1 MAVGGYRVTESD
13 DVRIL
18 ESGELRIT
26 ENLYEMST
34 SLSASGGFD
43 FLGQLNADGNAAFA
57 GNASLVTSG
66 NVIRYGASMVANN
79 SSIDASAIRTTVG
92 NVALAAVGDM
102 SVTSKLNG
110 NGAVALSASGTLSPS
125 ARTVKFVFVV
135 SGNEQFLRILENEDY
150 RVTESGDSR
159 ITNAVPTNEIVG
171 SLVANDTYIPFSSTA
186 YYKTGG
192 VWKQTDVD
200 AKYNGNWD
208 ALQAVY
214 KKISGSWKRIY

>member
-13 DVRIL
+13 DVRVL
-18 ESGELRIT
+18 ESGDLRVT

-43 FLGQLNADGNAAFA
+43 FLGQLVADGNTAFA

-66 NVIRYGASMVANN
+66 NIIRYGASMVANN
-79 SSIDASAIRTTVG
+79 SSLSALGIRTTVG
-92 NVALAAVGDM
+92 ETALVAAGRLSA
-102 SVTSKLNG
+102 TSKLNG
-110 NGAVALSASGTLSPS
+110 NGTAALSASGTLSPS

-135 SGNEQFLRILENEDY
+135 SGNETFIRVTEAEDY
-150 RVTESGDSR
+150 RITEAGDSR
-159 ITNAVPTNEIVG
+159 ITNEIPTNVVDSILIASGDV
-171 SLVANDTYIPFSSTA
+171 IPFASTA

-192 VWKQTDVD
+192 VWKVTDVD
-200 AKYNGNWD
+200 AKYNGDWD